1 MRRYLALRRLWA
13 LVYAGQDVQHHVPA
27 RRTGGKGLG
36 ACGGHRFQSIDG
48 YGAQDAHELPVAV
61 RSPAKS
67 LPDLPERFGQIPSLE
82 GRAVTQRPRL
92 VFQYPKV
99 VPCVIDH
106 PVAAELPPVFPDN
119 LAVTD
124 HYYPVGVCTY
134 HRRPAYSR
142 GVHTVA
148 VPVIRHKRRSRYPG
162 RCLPVAVKRGAHGHK
177 LLLLLGETRGYRALP
192 ELGMLMPSRDN
203 PALVG

>member
-1 MRRYLALRRLWA
+1 MSSGR
-13 LVYAGQDVQHHVPA
+13 
-27 RRTGGKGLG
+27 
-36 ACGGHRFQSIDG
+36 CGGTSHSGGSGPSCMRDRMFSTTSLPGAPAARASEHAADAEG
-48 YGAQDAHELPVAV
+48 DGAQDAHELPVAV
-61 RSPAKS
+61 RSPAKR

-92 VFQYPKV
+92 VFQHPKV

-192 ELGMLMPSRDN
+192 ELGML
-203 PALVG
+203 